1 MSAAVPQDWSRIG
14 PQLDELL
21 SLSEAERAAW
31 LRDLAGRDAAS
42 ARRLSELLTLRD
54 AASQDGFMA
63 GVAAAQLLPAQ
74 AQAGDQ
80 LGPWRLES
88 LLGEGGMGTVWLAR
102 RTDGRYDGEAA
113 IKLLRTGLFDA
124 SSQARFRR
132 EGAILA
138 RLHHPGI
145 APLLDAG
152 ISERGQPYLVLEYV
166 RGERID
172 AFCAAQAL
180 SVRAR
185 VTLFLQVLDAVTAA
199 HAQLVIHRDLKPSNI
214 LVDDS
219 GRVRLL
225 DFGLARFQDDAAQD
239 QLTRVGAWALTPEYA
254 APEQFEAGHLSMA
267 TDVYALGV
275 VLYEMLTGVRPNGL
289 PSGAAPL
296 DCLRAAKLAN
306 FKAASAAAPELQRAL
321 RGDLDNILARAFHL
335 EPGQRYASVPAFADD
350 LNRYLNSLPVLAR
363 PTSWVYRMQKFI
375 HRNPAGS
382 AIAGAML
389 LALVGGA
396 HAQLAV
402 LLALGLGTAA
412 ALWQTRAAR
421 REAASARTA
430 LQRAEQV
437 KAFIASIFTAAT
449 PREGAGGV
457 VTAAQL
463 LAAACERVE
472 RELKAYPAVAAELG
486 VLIAQSAAEL
496 SALDIADKAVAAALP
511 RCMREFGS
519 LHPLTLSAR
528 CSSAAAANYGARFEQ
543 AVSLARSLVD
553 DLRATLPAHAELMCK
568 ALCELSFG
576 EAKFMRRQESFAA
589 LHEAVRV
596 GEAHLGL
603 LHADTL
609 YALGLLS
616 NTHTHYGE
624 HAAALEVAAVTVQRA
639 RAAYGE
645 QRPHSQIINAE
656 RWYASAL
663 INQGQ
668 PATAEPLARQAVAD
682 QTLLD
687 DGLSVRVLQAMNM
700 HGLALAGM
708 GQTQAGLAIARQVRD
723 EHRRLL
729 PADATNA
736 AIFTGRVALMLA
748 PVRCAAEIE
757 DALAQEEELWRRAAH
772 EPAVYPLRRTR
783 LRGQLQAQAGKDDVL
798 RACLQLLEQQE
809 ESAPNRLER
818 VRLLR
823 LLARALRWQGRTEAA
838 AAVVDQALAAAQ
850 APDIIDAESAA
861 VHAESTLIF
870 LDLGDV
876 PSATLQCAQAASL
889 FERYQVEVSSLMRS
903 DLLLAEGRLA
913 LLAGDSQAAAESFGR
928 LEQAWAE
935 QNPNSVWHAEAACW
949 FGLARQGETPY
960 AMPPWVALSLAECPL
975 PALRELGLRARAQDV
990 LAAPAPHMNKCS
1002 PAF

>member
-1 MSAAVPQDWSRIG
+1 MTRAAPDRNWTVLG
-14 PQLDELL
+14 PQLDRLL
-21 SLSEAERAAW
+21 SLSEVDQAQWLAELAQRDAANASQ
-31 LRDLAGRDAAS
+31 LRSLLSARDAAS
-42 ARRLSELLTLRD
+42 RADFLADESAPEI
-54 AASQDGFMA
+54 
-63 GVAAAQLLPAQ
+63 LPAQ
-74 AQAGDQ
+74 AQAGDR
-80 LGPWRLES
+80 LGAWRLVS
-88 LLGEGGMGTVWLAR
+88 LLGEGGMGTVWLAE
-102 RTDGRYDGEAA
+102 RTDGRYDGQAA

-166 RGERID
+166 QGEQID
-172 AFCAAQAL
+172 AFCAARRL
-180 SVRAR
+180 GVKER
-185 VTLFLQVLDAVTAA
+185 VELFQQVLDAVTAA
-199 HAQLVIHRDLKPSNI
+199 HAQMVIHRDLKPSNI

-254 APEQFEAGHLSMA
+254 APEQFEAGPLSMA

-275 VLYEMLTGVRPNGL
+275 VLYELLTGVRPNGL
-289 PSGAAPL
+289 PAGATPL
-296 DCLRAAKLAN
+296 DCLRAAKLGN
-306 FKAASAAAPELQRAL
+306 FRPASVAAPELQRAL
-321 RGDLDNILARAFHL
+321 RGDLDNILARALRL
-335 EPGQRYASVPAFADD
+335 EAHQRYVSVPAFADD
-350 LNRYLNSLPVLAR
+350 LNRYLKSLPVLAR
-363 PTSWVYRMQKFI
+363 PTSWAYRAQKFI
-375 HRNPAGS
+375 HRHPAAS
-382 AIAGAML
+382 AIAGAIV

-402 LLALGLGTAA
+402 LLALSVGTAA
-412 ALWQTRAAR
+412 ALWQARAAR

-437 KAFIASIFTAAT
+437 KAFIASIFTEAT

-472 RELKAYPAVAAELG
+472 SELKAYPAVAAELG

-511 RCMREFGS
+511 RCLREFGR
-519 LHPLTLSAR
+519 LHPLSLRAR
-528 CSSAAAANYGARFEQ
+528 CLSAAAANYGARFEQ
-543 AVSLARSLVD
+543 AVSLALELVD
-553 DLRATLPAHAELMCK
+553 DLRAALPAHAELMCK

-576 EAKFMRRQESFAA
+576 QAKFMRKQESFAA

-616 NTHTHYGE
+616 NTYTHYGE
-624 HAAALEVAAVTVQRA
+624 HAAALEVAALTVQRA
-639 RAAYGE
+639 RQAYGA

-656 RWYASAL
+656 RLYASAL

-668 PATAEPLARQAVAD
+668 PATAEPLARQAVVD

-687 DGLSVRVLQAMNM
+687 GGLSARVLQAMNM

-708 GQTQAGLAIARQVRD
+708 GRTQAGLAIARQVRD

-757 DALAQEEELWRRAAH
+757 EQLAQEELLWRRASH
-772 EPAVYPLRRTR
+772 EPVVYRQRRTR
-783 LRGQLQAQAGKDDVL
+783 LRGQLQAQAGKDDLL

-809 ESAPNRLER
+809 ESAHNRLER

-838 AAVVDQALAAAQ
+838 VAVVNQALAAGQ

-861 VHAESTLIF
+861 VHAESALVF

-876 PSATLQCAQAASL
+876 PSATLQCAQAVIL
-889 FERYQVEVSSLMRS
+889 FERYQVEVCSLVRS

-935 QNPNSVWHAEAACW
+935 QNPRSLWHAEAACW
-949 FGLARQGETPY
+949 FGLAWRASGAPE
-960 AMPPWVALSLAECPL
+960 AADSLLAWARPLLLAGAL
-975 PALRELGLRARAQDV
+975 PALRQ
-990 LAAPAPHMNKCS
+990 LAGRE
-1002 PAF
+1002 